1 MKTGDICSRRPI
13 TASASA
19 SLLEVARLMFEKHVG
34 AVVLTRTPADR
45 PVPVGIITDR
55 DVICAQT
62 EHGGTDLSSLPAAK
76 YMTPDPLSVCEDVRV
91 EDSLGRMRTR
101 GVRRAVVLD
110 ESGALVGLVSVDD
123 IILRL
128 ADQIASIGR
137 LLETQAVHSV

>member
-91 EDSLGRMRTR
+91 EDALGRMRTR